1 MQKTKKK
8 KTNGNDQD
16 GRKIC
21 IYKKKHNDKYIHTTD
36 NNVETQEKKGKRK
49 MLSIKSRNERR
60 RRRKN
65 QNNIFH

>member
-1 MQKTKKK
+1 MYIQ
-8 KTNGNDQD
+8 
-16 GRKIC
+16 
-21 IYKKKHNDKYIHTTD
+21 KKHNDKYIHTTD